1 MLFTIFLLFLALIFL
16 IILNNIGS
24 VSTNA
29 NANAN
34 TSIANQTV
42 NSCTDTHFGCC
53 PDGLNSKINIF
64 GSNCNGYKF

>member
-29 NANAN
+29 NVN

-42 NSCTDTHFGCC
+42 NSCADTHFGCC
-53 PDGLNSKINIF
+53 PDGVNSKINIF